1 MSATTAIKPASPA
14 RTMQPETRAFVF
26 GMIGVPL
33 LLVAALVGCYGR
45 ASGDAFALLAARS
58 AMLLTG
64 APGSGLASGFC
75 ANILMSLAAM
85 CVSLCTGVLL
95 CMGTIANA
103 RMTRIVAFGI
113 VNLLRN
119 TPWLI
124 ALYAMLY
131 LLPFYVPMFGTVI
144 PFSPFVKA
152 VVGLSLPVTAN
163 VAEVMRGG
171 IEAIPSGQW
180 ESARAL
186 GYRKNQ
192 IMRYII
198 VPQAIPLFMP
208 NMMTVY
214 AGLFIGTSLA
224 VVTGTADVLSVANTI
239 TASDGSRYATA
250 VQLYVLL
257 LFFLFSF
264 PIATLSRRLERQ
276 MREKS

>member
-1 MSATTAIKPASPA
+1 MNATTTLKPLAPA
-14 RTMQPETRAFVF
+14 RGMQPETRAFVY

-33 LLVAALVGCYGR
+33 LLLAALVGCYGR
-45 ASGDAFALLAARS
+45 ASGDAFALLASRS
-58 AMLLTG
+58 ALLLTG
-64 APGSGLASGFC
+64 APGAGLAGGFC

-85 CVSLCTGVLL
+85 AVSLCTGVLL
-95 CMGTIANA
+95 CVGTIAN
-103 RMTRIVAFGI
+103 TRVVRFVALGI

-131 LLPFYVPMFGTVI
+131 LLPFYVPAFGMVI

-171 IEAIPSGQW
+171 IEAIPGGQW

-192 IMRYII
+192 ILRYVV
-198 VPQAIPLFMP
+198 VPQAIPLILP

-224 VVTGTADVLSVANTI
+224 VVTGTSDVLSVANTI
-239 TASDGSRYATA
+239 TASDGSNYATA

-264 PIATLSRRLERQ
+264 PLATLSRRLERQ
-276 MREKS
+276 IREKQ

>member
-1 MSATTAIKPASPA
+1 MNAITTSKPAC
-14 RTMQPETRAFVF
+14 RTRPMQPETRAFVY

-33 LLVAALVGCYGR
+33 LLGAVLTGCYGR

-58 AMLLTG
+58 GMLLTG
-64 APGSGLASGFC
+64 APGSGVAGGFC
-75 ANILMSLAAM
+75 ANILMSLEAM
-85 CVSLCTGVLL
+85 CVSVCTGVLL
-95 CMGTIANA
+95 CVATIAN
-103 RMTRIVAFGI
+103 TRIVRMIALGA

-131 LLPFYVPMFGTVI
+131 LLPFYVPVFGTVI

-163 VAEVMRGG
+163 VAEAMRGG
-171 IEAIPSGQW
+171 IEAIPAGQW

-192 IMRYII
+192 ILRYVI
-198 VPQAIPLFMP
+198 VPQAIPLIMP
-208 NMMTVY
+208 NMMTVF
-214 AGLFIGTSLA
+214 AMLFIGSSLA
-224 VVTGTADVLSVANTI
+224 VVTGTSDVLSVANTI
-239 TASDGSRYATA
+239 TASDGSHYATA
-250 VQLYVLL
+250 VQLFVLL

-264 PIATLSRRLERQ
+264 PIAILSRRLERQ

>member
-1 MSATTAIKPASPA
+1 MN
-14 RTMQPETRAFVF
+14 TMKPETRAFVY
-26 GMIGVPL
+26 GMVGVPL
-33 LLVAALVGCYGR
+33 LLLAALVASYGR
-45 ASGDAFALLAARS
+45 TTGEAFGLLAARS
-58 AMLLTG
+58 GMLLTG
-64 APGSGLASGFC
+64 APGFHGFGGGFS
-75 ANILMSLAAM
+75 ANVLMSVAAII
-85 CVSLCTGVLL
+85 VSLMTGVLL
-95 CMGTIANA
+95 CAGTIANVRFMRA
-103 RMTRIVAFGI
+103 LSVGV

-131 LLPFYVPMFGTVI
+131 LLPFYIPVFGIVI

-163 VAEVMRGG
+163 VAEVLRGG
-171 IEAIPSGQW
+171 IDAIPSGQW

-192 IMRYII
+192 ILRYVV
-198 VPQAIPLFMP
+198 VPQAIPLILP
-208 NMMTVY
+208 NMMTVF
-214 AGLFIGTSLA
+214 AMLFIGSSLA
-224 VVTGTADVLSVANTI
+224 VVTGTSDVLSVANTI

-257 LFFLFSF
+257 LFFLFAF

>member
-1 MSATTAIKPASPA
+1 MSTAATVKPGRSSRA
-14 RTMQPETRAFVF
+14 MQPETRAFAY

-33 LLVAALVGCYGR
+33 LLVVALVGCYGHQ
-45 ASGDAFALLAARS
+45 SGGAFALLAARN

-64 APGSGLASGFC
+64 APGAGIGGFC

-85 CVSLCTGVLL
+85 CVSLVTGVLL
-95 CMGTIANA
+95 CVGTVAQTRWIRFIAL
-103 RMTRIVAFGI
+103 GI

-131 LLPFYVPMFGTVI
+131 LLPFYVPVFGVVI

-152 VVGLSLPVTAN
+152 VAGLSLPVTAN
-163 VAEVMRGG
+163 VAEAMRGG

-192 IMRYII
+192 ILRYVI
-198 VPQAIPLFMP
+198 VPQAIPFIMP
-208 NMMTVY
+208 NMMTVF
-214 AGLFIGTSLA
+214 AMLFIGSSLA
-224 VVTGTADVLSVANTI
+224 VVTGTSDVLSVANTI
-239 TASDGSRYATA
+239 TASDGSHYATA
-250 VQLYVLL
+250 VQMYVLL
-257 LFFLFSF
+257 LFFLFAF
-264 PIATLSRRLERQ
+264 PIATLARRLERQ

>member
-1 MSATTAIKPASPA
+1 MSTTAAIKPVSPA
-14 RTMQPETRAFVF
+14 RAMQPEIRAFVY

-58 AMLLTG
+58 GMLLTG
-64 APGSGLASGFC
+64 APGSGLAGGFC
-75 ANILMSLAAM
+75 ANILMSIAAM

-95 CMGTIANA
+95 CMGTIANTRGA
-103 RMTRIVAFGI
+103 RIVAFGI

-131 LLPFYVPMFGTVI
+131 LLPFYVPVFGTVI

-192 IMRYII
+192 ILRYIV

-264 PIATLSRRLERQ
+264 PIATLSRRLERR

>member
-1 MSATTAIKPASPA
+1 MNATTTLKPLAPA
-14 RTMQPETRAFVF
+14 RGMQPETRAFVY

-33 LLVAALVGCYGR
+33 LLLAALVGCYGR
-45 ASGDAFALLAARS
+45 ASGDAFALLASRS
-58 AMLLTG
+58 ALLLTG
-64 APGSGLASGFC
+64 APGTGLAGGFC

-85 CVSLCTGVLL
+85 GVSLCTGVLL
-95 CMGTIANA
+95 CVGTISN
-103 RMTRIVAFGI
+103 TRAVRFAALGI

-131 LLPFYVPMFGTVI
+131 LLPFYVPAFGMVI

-171 IEAIPSGQW
+171 IEAIPGGQW

-192 IMRYII
+192 ILRYVV
-198 VPQAIPLFMP
+198 VPQAIPLILP

-224 VVTGTADVLSVANTI
+224 VVTGTSDVLSVANTI
-239 TASDGSRYATA
+239 TASDGSNYATA

-264 PIATLSRRLERQ
+264 PLATLSRRLERQ
-276 MREKS
+276 IREKQ

>member
-1 MSATTAIKPASPA
+1 
-14 RTMQPETRAFVF
+14 MQPETRAFVY

-33 LLVAALVGCYGR
+33 LLLAALIGCYGR
-45 ASGDAFALLAARS
+45 ASGDAFALLASRS
-58 AMLLTG
+58 ALLLTG
-64 APGSGLASGFC
+64 APGTGLAGGFC

-85 CVSLCTGVLL
+85 GVSLCTGVLL
-95 CMGTIANA
+95 CVGTIAN
-103 RMTRIVAFGI
+103 TRAVRFVALGI

-131 LLPFYVPMFGTVI
+131 LLPFYVPAFGMVI

-192 IMRYII
+192 ILRYVV
-198 VPQAIPLFMP
+198 VPQAIPLILP

-224 VVTGTADVLSVANTI
+224 VVTGTSDVLSVANTI
-239 TASDGSRYATA
+239 TASDGSNYATA

-264 PIATLSRRLERQ
+264 PLATLSRRFERQ
-276 MREKS
+276 IREKQ

>member
-1 MSATTAIKPASPA
+1 MSATATIKLVLPM
-14 RTMQPETRAFVF
+14 RKMQPESRAFVY

-33 LLVAALVGCYGR
+33 LLFAALIGCYGR
-45 ASGDAFALLAARS
+45 ASGDALAWLAARS
-58 AMLLTG
+58 GMLLTG
-64 APGSGLASGFC
+64 TPSSGLAGGFC
-75 ANILMSLAAM
+75 ANIVMSLAAM
-85 CVSLCTGVLL
+85 CVSLCTGMLL
-95 CMGTIANA
+95 CIGTIANT
-103 RMTRIVAFGI
+103 RMVRLIASGI
-113 VNLLRN
+113 LNLLRN

-131 LLPFYVPMFGTVI
+131 LLPFYVAVFGTVI

-163 VAEVMRGG
+163 VAEAMRGG

-192 IMRYII
+192 ILRYI
-198 VPQAIPLFMP
+198 VLPQAIPLLMP

-224 VVTGTADVLSVANTI
+224 VVTGTSDVLSVANTI

-250 VQLYVLL
+250 AQLYVLL

>member
-1 MSATTAIKPASPA
+1 MSAITTSKPAC
-14 RTMQPETRAFVF
+14 RTRPMQPETRAFVY

-33 LLVAALVGCYGR
+33 LLGAVLAGCYGR
-45 ASGDAFALLAARS
+45 ASGDALALLAARS
-58 AMLLTG
+58 GMLLTG
-64 APGSGLASGFC
+64 APGTGVAGGFC
-75 ANILMSLAAM
+75 ANILMSFAAM
-85 CVSLCTGVLL
+85 CVSVCTGVLL
-95 CMGTIANA
+95 CVATLAN
-103 RMTRIVAFGI
+103 TRILRMIALGI

-131 LLPFYVPMFGTVI
+131 LLPFYVPVFGTVI

-171 IEAIPSGQW
+171 IEAIPAGQW

-192 IMRYII
+192 ILRYVI
-198 VPQAIPLFMP
+198 VPQAIPLIMP
-208 NMMTVY
+208 NMMTVF
-214 AGLFIGTSLA
+214 AMLFIGSSLA
-224 VVTGTADVLSVANTI
+224 VVTGTSDVLSVANTI

-250 VQLYVLL
+250 VQLFVLL

-264 PIATLSRRLERQ
+264 PIAILSRRLERQ